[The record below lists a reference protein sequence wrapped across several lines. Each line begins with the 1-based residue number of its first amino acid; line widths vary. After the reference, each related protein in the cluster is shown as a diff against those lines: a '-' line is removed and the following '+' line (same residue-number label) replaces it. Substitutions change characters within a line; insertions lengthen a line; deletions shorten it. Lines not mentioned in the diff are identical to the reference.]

1 MSEHRPLAVSVLGV
15 GHLGRHH
22 VRLTRTLPAWSS
34 AGAWD
39 PDRGRLEAV
48 CGEHGATP
56 LGSVDEAIAASEA
69 VVIASPT
76 TTHCELA
83 LRCLEAGRHVMVEKP
98 IAATVA
104 EGEAMVAAAERAGV
118 VLCVGHV
125 EFFNPA
131 VQAVL
136 ARRPTPRYVETQRLS
151 PFTARS
157 LDIDVVVDLMVHD
170 LQIVQA
176 LCGNAALTEVRAVGV
191 PVLTGKVDLCNV
203 RVEMA
208 NGCVGNLTASRVS
221 SERVR
226 KLRLFEPDGYFSID
240 YADQAVSAFRLVRG
254 GPQAQIEPVTVSFD
268 KAEPLAA
275 EHLAFQ
281 RACRREGGP
290 LVDGAAGTA
299 ALAAAIRVVD
309 AIAARS

>member
-1 MSEHRPLAVSVLGV
+1 MSEDRPLTVSVLGV

-22 VRLTRTLPAWSS
+22 VRLSRTLPGWSG

-39 PDRGRLEAV
+39 PDRARLEAV
-48 CGEHGATP
+48 CGEHGATA
-56 LGSVDEAIAASEA
+56 LASLDEAIEKAEA

-83 LRCLEAGRHVMVEKP
+83 LRCLAAGRHVMVEKP

-104 EGEAMVAAAERAGV
+104 EGEAMVAAARRAGV

-136 ARRPTPRYVETQRLS
+136 ARRPRPRYIETQRLS
-151 PFTARS
+151 PFTSRS

-176 LCGNAALTEVRAVGV
+176 LCANAPLTEVRAAGV

-203 RVEMA
+203 RVELA

-226 KLRLFEPDGYFSID
+226 KLRLFEADGYYSVD
-240 YADQAVSAFRLVRG
+240 YADQAVSAYRLVRR
-254 GPQAQIEPVTVSFD
+254 GPQPQIEPVDVAFD
-268 KAEPLAA
+268 RGEPLAA

-281 RACRREGGP
+281 RACRGEPGP
-290 LVDGAAGTA
+290 LVDGVAGTN
-299 ALAAAIRVVD
+299 ALAAAVAVVE
-309 AIAARS
+309 AIAAHA